1 LQTSSE
7 IGLAEGQAIRF
18 TEVSKQYRLTNGEVW
33 AGDLRNDATRW
44 IRRVL
49 GRPDPDAAKQVV
61 ALGGVSFAIER
72 GETVAL
78 IGANG
83 AGKSTCLKLISKITR
98 PSSGELWV
106 RGRVAALI
114 QLGAG
119 FHRELSG
126 RENVYLYGSIL
137 GLTRA
142 QLEERYDDIV
152 GFAELEKFM
161 DTPLKH
167 FSSGMTVRLGFSVAI
182 HVDADILLIDE
193 VLAVGDAAFREKS
206 ADRLAR
212 LLSTTSTTSVMV
224 SHDLDLLRQ
233 HCRRGI
239 YIADGKVAIDGPVDE
254 VIEIYKS
261 RVTHG

>member
-1 LQTSSE
+1 LPTSSE
-7 IGLAEGQAIRF
+7 TGLADNEAIRF
-18 TEVSKQYRLTNGEVW
+18 AGVSKQYRLTNGEVW

-44 IRRVL
+44 VRRIL

-61 ALGGVSFAIER
+61 ALGGVSFTIDK

-98 PSSGELWV
+98 PSDGEIWV

-142 QLEERYDDIV
+142 QLDERYHDIV
-152 GFAELEKFM
+152 AFAELDKFM

-206 ADRLAR
+206 AERLAS

-239 YIADGKVAIDGPVDE
+239 YIADGAITVDGPVDE
-254 VIEIYKS
+254 VIDRY
-261 RVTHG
+261 RAQVTHA